1 MVRSSVTGMTD
12 VPPPSTAPAWPAV
25 GVRPPLPGGPSAPVS
40 TQLTVDCDDP
50 HAQAAFWA
58 AALGWLPED
67 VDDLVRAVLD
77 AGFAGRDDVMELGGR
92 LVWRTV
98 TGIRHPEDTEGR
110 AGTGRRMLFVAVPD
124 RSPGKNTWH
133 LDLNVGRDRI
143 EEEVARVVAL
153 GAQERYRVDEPGALH
168 TTMADPEGNLFC
180 VQ

>member
-1 MVRSSVTGMTD
+1 MTEAA
-12 VPPPSTAPAWPAV
+12 PETTPPAWPPV

-58 AALGWLPED
+58 GALGWLPED
-67 VDDLVRAVLD
+67 VHELVRAVLD
-77 AGFAGRDDVMELGGR
+77 AGFANRDDVVELDGR
-92 LVWRTV
+92 LVWRTM
-98 TGIRHPEDTEGR
+98 TGIRHPDDAEGR
-110 AGTGRRMLFVAVPD
+110 PGTGRRMLFIAVPD
-124 RSPGKNTWH
+124 RNPGKNSWH

-143 EEEVARVVAL
+143 EAEVARLAGL
-153 GAQERYRVDEPGALH
+153 GAQERYRVDEPGGVH